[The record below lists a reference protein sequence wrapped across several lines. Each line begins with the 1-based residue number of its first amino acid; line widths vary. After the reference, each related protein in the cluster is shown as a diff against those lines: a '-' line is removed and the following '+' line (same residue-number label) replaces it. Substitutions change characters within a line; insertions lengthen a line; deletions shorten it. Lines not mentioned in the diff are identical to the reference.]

1 MRPRIDETALVVEGD
16 SEGEVDN
23 VEEDNALA
31 VCFCEAVYALSATK
45 DQPIVETAINGPE
58 SNDWKSTIE
67 AKLTEIEKLGTWEFI
82 EAPNDANI
90 IPCCWVLCHKRNAQS
105 HISHY
110 KARLIAKGFHQQFS
124 VNYTDT
130 FAPTVHPQT
139 LRILLMLGTANGN
152 DIIIEQA
159 DIKNAYLSAWMHD
172 DEIVFMDISKFYKLF
187 CQLPEKFKR
196 LTKSGKRVVL

>member
-67 AKLTEIEKLGTWEFI
+67 AELTQIEKLGTWEFI
-82 EAPNDANI
+82 EAPMMPISSPAAGYSTVNAM
-90 IPCCWVLCHKRNAQS
+90 HKVTYPITKHNSLPKDFVSNSASITQ
-105 HISHY
+105 
-110 KARLIAKGFHQQFS
+110 
-124 VNYTDT
+124 
-130 FAPTVHPQT
+130 
-139 LRILLMLGTANGN
+139 ILLHP
-152 DIIIEQA
+152 
-159 DIKNAYLSAWMHD
+159 LS
-172 DEIVFMDISKFYKLF
+172 
-187 CQLPEKFKR
+187 
-196 LTKSGKRVVL
+196 VLKPFAFFSC